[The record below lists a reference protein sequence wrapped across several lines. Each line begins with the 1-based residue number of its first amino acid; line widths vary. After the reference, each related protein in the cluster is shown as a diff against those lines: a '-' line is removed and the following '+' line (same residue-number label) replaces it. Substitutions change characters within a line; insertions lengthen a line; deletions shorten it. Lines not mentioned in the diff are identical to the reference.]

1 MIVSKRKTSKCIIC
15 FTVKFPTFALKFTKT
30 EKMKKLFSMLI
41 VAGMVAFTVTSCGE
55 EEGKEKTDESA
66 PKTDEADAAPAG
78 DDVDAV
84 TPEGEEKKE
93 EEGKE
98 KTDESAPKTD
108 EADAATPE
116 ADAEG
121 HDHEGEE
128 GHDHEGAEGE
138 EHKCGE
144 GQCGEGQCGG
154 GDAEEVSE
162 ESAE

>member
-1 MIVSKRKTSKCIIC
+1 MIVSKRKTSKCVIC

-55 EEGKEKTDESA
+55 EKKEEEGNDKEKTDESA
-66 PKTDEADAAPAG
+66 PKTDEADAE
-78 DDVDAV
+78 
-84 TPEGEEKKE
+84 TP
-93 EEGKE
+93 
-98 KTDESAPKTD
+98 
-108 EADAATPE
+108 EADAETPE